1 MAIEVRKL
9 AGPLLAE
16 VVGADTTKPLSSED
30 RAIVNQALI
39 DHCVL
44 VFRDQ
49 ILKPQQVLDLSDAF
63 GPVEPHITF
72 KYRHPDYPDLI
83 VMTNMGENGDIS
95 EHETARGVGWHTDM
109 CYMPLPAKATLLH
122 TIEIPE
128 KGGDTIF
135 ANMYM
140 AIDEMPAALRKKIEG
155 LRATFRY
162 GGRAADRNM
171 RLEKEDEEKPLQ
183 DHPIVKRHRE
193 SGRVSLFV
201 NPTHTVGIL
210 GCEDDVAQE
219 LLAEVY
225 EWGDQERFQ
234 ARHEWRLGDTVIW
247 DNRCCWHSATG
258 ENPLCQPRRFYRATI
273 ADRPHRAVK

>member
-1 MAIEVRKL
+1 MVIEVRKL
-9 AGPLLAE
+9 ARPMLAE
-16 VVGADTTKPLSSED
+16 VVGVDTTKPLSSED
-30 RAIVNQALI
+30 RAIVNQALL

-49 ILKPQQVLDLSDAF
+49 MLEPQQVLDLSEAF
-63 GPVEPHITF
+63 GPVEPHITV
-72 KYRHPDYPDLI
+72 KYRHPEYPDLI
-83 VMTNMGENGDIS
+83 IMTNMDENGEIS
-95 EHETARGVGWHTDM
+95 AHETARGVGWHTDM

-140 AIDEMPAALRKKIEG
+140 ALDEMPVALREKIKG

-162 GGRAADRNM
+162 GGRAIDRNM
-171 RLEKEDEEKPLQ
+171 RLEKEDEDKSLQ
-183 DHPIVKRHRE
+183 DHPMVKRHRE

-210 GCEDDVAQE
+210 GWEDDPAQE
-219 LLAEVY
+219 LLAELY

-234 ARHEWRLGDTVIW
+234 ARHEWRSGDTVIW

-258 ENPLCQPRRFYRATI
+258 ENPLRQSRRFYRATI
-273 ADRPHRAVK
+273 ADRPHRGVQ

>member
-1 MAIEVRKL
+1 MVIEVRKL
-9 AGPLLAE
+9 ARPMLAE
-16 VVGADTTKPLSSED
+16 VVGVDTTKPLSSED
-30 RAIVNQALI
+30 CAIVNQALI

-49 ILKPQQVLDLSDAF
+49 MLEPQQVLDLSEAF
-63 GPVEPHITF
+63 GPVEPHITV
-72 KYRHPDYPDLI
+72 KYRHPEYPDLI
-83 VMTNMGENGDIS
+83 IMTNMDENGEIS
-95 EHETARGVGWHTDM
+95 AHETARGVGWHTDM

-140 AIDEMPAALRKKIEG
+140 ALDEMPVALREKIKG

-162 GGRAADRNM
+162 GGRAIDRNM
-171 RLEKEDEEKPLQ
+171 RLEKEDEDKSLQ
-183 DHPIVKRHRE
+183 DHPMVKRHRE

-210 GCEDDVAQE
+210 GWEDDPAQE
-219 LLAEVY
+219 LLAEIY

-234 ARHEWRLGDTVIW
+234 ARHEWRSGDTVIW

-258 ENPLCQPRRFYRATI
+258 ENPLRQSRRFYRATI
-273 ADRPHRAVK
+273 ADRPHRGVQ

>member
-9 AGPLLAE
+9 AGPMLAE

-30 RAIVNQALI
+30 RAIVNQSLI

-171 RLEKEDEEKPLQ
+171 RLEKEDE
-183 DHPIVKRHRE
+183 
-193 SGRVSLFV
+193 
-201 NPTHTVGIL
+201 
-210 GCEDDVAQE
+210 
-219 LLAEVY
+219 
-225 EWGDQERFQ
+225 
-234 ARHEWRLGDTVIW
+234 
-247 DNRCCWHSATG
+247 
-258 ENPLCQPRRFYRATI
+258 
-273 ADRPHRAVK
+273 

>member
-1 MAIEVRKL
+1 MPKD
-9 AGPLLAE
+9 GNN
-16 VVGADTTKPLSSED
+16 G
-30 RAIVNQALI
+30 
-39 DHCVL
+39 VL

-49 ILKPQQVLDLSDAF
+49 MLEPQQVLDLSDAF
-63 GPVEPHITF
+63 GPVEPHITV

-83 VMTNMGENGDIS
+83 IMTNMDENGEIS
-95 EHETARGVGWHTDM
+95 AHETARGVGWHTDM

-140 AIDEMPAALRKKIEG
+140 ALDEMPMALREKIKG

-162 GGRAADRNM
+162 GGRATDRNM
-171 RLEKEDEEKPLQ
+171 RLEKEDEDKPLQ
-183 DHPIVKRHRE
+183 DHPMVKRHRE

-210 GCEDDVAQE
+210 GWEDDAAQE
-219 LLAEVY
+219 LLAEIY
-225 EWGDQERFQ
+225 KWGDQERFQ
-234 ARHEWRLGDTVIW
+234 ARHSWRSGDTVIW

-258 ENPLCQPRRFYRATI
+258 ENPLRQPRRFYRATI
-273 ADRPHRAVK
+273 ADRPHRGVQ

>member
-1 MAIEVRKL
+1 MVIEVRKL
-9 AGPLLAE
+9 ARPMLAE
-16 VVGADTTKPLSSED
+16 VVGVDTTKPLSSED

-49 ILKPQQVLDLSDAF
+49 MLEPQQVLDLSEAF
-63 GPVEPHITF
+63 GPVEPHITV

-83 VMTNMGENGDIS
+83 IMTNMDENGEIS
-95 EHETARGVGWHTDM
+95 AHETARGVGWHTDM

-140 AIDEMPAALRKKIEG
+140 ALDEMPVALREKIKG

-162 GGRAADRNM
+162 GGRAIDRNM
-171 RLEKEDEEKPLQ
+171 RLEKEDEDKSLQ
-183 DHPIVKRHRE
+183 DHPMVKRHRE

-210 GCEDDVAQE
+210 GWEDDPAQE
-219 LLAEVY
+219 LLAELY

-234 ARHEWRLGDTVIW
+234 ARHEWRSGDTVIW

-258 ENPLCQPRRFYRATI
+258 ENPLRQSRRFYRATI
-273 ADRPHRAVK
+273 ADRPHRGVQ

>member
-1 MAIEVRKL
+1 M
-9 AGPLLAE
+9 LAE
-16 VVGADTTKPLSSED
+16 IVGADVSKPLSEAD
-30 RAIVNQALI
+30 KAIVNQAFI

-49 ILKPQQVLDLSDAF
+49 FMGPAQVLELSNAF
-63 GPVEPHITF
+63 GPVEPHITV

-83 VMTNMGENGDIS
+83 VMTNMNEKGEIDA
-95 EHETARGVGWHTDM
+95 HETARGVGWHTDM

-128 KGGDTIF
+128 TGGDTHF

-140 AIDEMPAALRKKIEG
+140 ALAEMPAALRARIEG

-162 GGRAADRNM
+162 GGRSAERNL
-171 RLEKEDEEKPLQ
+171 RLEKDDQDKPLQ

-193 SGRVSLFV
+193 SGRASLFV
-201 NPTHTVGIL
+201 NPTHTIGIL
-210 GCEDDVAQE
+210 GWEDEAAQA
-219 LLAEVY
+219 LLQEVY
-225 EWGDQERFQ
+225 DWAGQERFQ
-234 ARHEWRLGDTVIW
+234 ACHVWRPGDTVIW

-258 ENPLCQPRRFYRATI
+258 ENPLRQPRRFYRATI
-273 ADRPHRAVK
+273 ADRPHSSAR

>member
-9 AGPLLAE
+9 AGPMLAE

-63 GPVEPHITF
+63 GPVEPHITL

-155 LRATFRY
+155 LRATFR
-162 GGRAADRNM
+162 
-171 RLEKEDEEKPLQ
+171 
-183 DHPIVKRHRE
+183 
-193 SGRVSLFV
+193 
-201 NPTHTVGIL
+201 
-210 GCEDDVAQE
+210 
-219 LLAEVY
+219 
-225 EWGDQERFQ
+225 
-234 ARHEWRLGDTVIW
+234 
-247 DNRCCWHSATG
+247 
-258 ENPLCQPRRFYRATI
+258 
-273 ADRPHRAVK
+273 

>member
-1 MAIEVRKL
+1 MVIEVRKL
-9 AGPLLAE
+9 ARPMLAE
-16 VVGADTTKPLSSED
+16 VVGVDTTKPLSSED
-30 RAIVNQALI
+30 RAIVNQALL

-49 ILKPQQVLDLSDAF
+49 MLEPQQVLDLSEAF
-63 GPVEPHITF
+63 GPVEPHITV
-72 KYRHPDYPDLI
+72 KYQHPDYPDLI
-83 VMTNMGENGDIS
+83 IMTNMDENGEIS
-95 EHETARGVGWHTDM
+95 AHETARGVGWHTDM

-140 AIDEMPAALRKKIEG
+140 ALDEMPVALREKIKG

-162 GGRAADRNM
+162 GGRAIDRNM
-171 RLEKEDEEKPLQ
+171 RLEKEDEDKSLQ
-183 DHPIVKRHRE
+183 DHPMVKRHRE

-210 GCEDDVAQE
+210 GWEDDPAQE
-219 LLAEVY
+219 LLAEIY

-234 ARHEWRLGDTVIW
+234 ARHEWRSGDTVIW

-258 ENPLCQPRRFYRATI
+258 ENPLRQSRRFYRATI
-273 ADRPHRAVK
+273 ADRPHRGVQ

>member
-1 MAIEVRKL
+1 MGIEVRKL
-9 AGPLLAE
+9 GGPMLAE
-16 VVGADTTKPLSSED
+16 IVGADVSKPLSEAD
-30 RAIVNQALI
+30 KAIVNQAFI

-49 ILKPQQVLDLSDAF
+49 FMEPPEVLELSNAF
-63 GPVEPHITF
+63 GPVEPHITV
-72 KYRHPDYPDLI
+72 KYRHPEYPDLI
-83 VMTNMGENGDIS
+83 VMTNMNEKGEIDA
-95 EHETARGVGWHTDM
+95 HETARGVGWHTDM

-128 KGGDTIF
+128 TGGDTYF

-140 AIDEMPAALRKKIEG
+140 ALEEMPADLRDRIEG

-162 GGRAADRNM
+162 GGRAAERNL
-171 RLEKEDEEKPLQ
+171 RLEKEDQDKPLQ

-193 SGRVSLFV
+193 SGRESLFV

-210 GCEDDVAQE
+210 GWEDQAAQG
-219 LLAEVY
+219 LLQEVY
-225 EWGDQERFQ
+225 EWAGQERFQ
-234 ARHEWRLGDTVIW
+234 ACHVWRSGDTVIW

-258 ENPLCQPRRFYRATI
+258 ENPLRQPRRFYRATI
-273 ADRPHRAVK
+273 ADRAH

>member
-1 MAIEVRKL
+1 M
-9 AGPLLAE
+9 LAE
-16 VVGADTTKPLSSED
+16 IVGADVSNPLSAAD
-30 RAIVNQALI
+30 RAIVNQAFI

-49 ILKPQQVLDLSDAF
+49 FMEPPEVLELSNAF
-63 GPVEPHITF
+63 GPVEPHITV

-83 VMTNMGENGDIS
+83 VMTNMDENGEIS

-128 KGGDTIF
+128 KGGDTHF

-140 AIDEMPAALRKKIEG
+140 ALAEMPAALRGRIEG

-162 GGRAADRNM
+162 GGRSADRNA
-171 RLEKEDEEKPLQ
+171 RLEKEDQDKPLQ
-183 DHPIVKRHRE
+183 DHPIVKTHRE
-193 SGRVSLFV
+193 SGRESLFV
-201 NPTHTVGIL
+201 NPTHTVGIQ
-210 GCEDDVAQE
+210 GWEDVAAQE
-219 LLAEVY
+219 LLEEVY
-225 EWGDQERFQ
+225 EWGGQARFQ
-234 ARHEWRLGDTVIW
+234 AIHEWRPGDTVIW

-258 ENPLCQPRRFYRATI
+258 ENPLRQPRRFYRATI
-273 ADRPHRAVK
+273 ADRPHEPAR